1 MEKYVFEGKTE
12 EELILN
18 ALNELNVKEDEL
30 LYKTKE
36 ETSGLLKKKK
46 YVMEVIKKTDVLEYA
61 KKLIKDITNEMGIDV
76 TLETRRTKEHLIIK
90 LHTDNNSIIIG
101 KNGRTLSSLQ
111 TIVRQS
117 IYAQTGIYV
126 NIVLDVENYKEKQA
140 KNIEFIAKKLAR
152 EVQKTKIDVKM
163 DSMNSYER
171 RLVHEVLKDFKG
183 IKTESEGEEP
193 NRSVVIKILIFF
205 LSPCKRIVCLI

>member
-193 NRSVVIKILIFF
+193 NRSVVIK
-205 LSPCKRIVCLI
+205 SVE